1 MGNESVKIKTSK
13 TIKPSEH
20 HSSQQPSK
28 KSSSSKSLPSTSIS
42 LLSETLKSTSFSRDI
57 RKIYKFKD
65 VIGGGHYGSVRIGYK
80 KDELPKKY
88 YAIKSIC
95 LKSVKECDLQD
106 LFHEVAII
114 SQLRHPNIIKLF
126 ETYYDE
132 SYFHLVMEYCQG
144 KDVFEKIIEHGHI
157 TEKIVAAIIAKV
169 IQAVSYCH
177 SKGIIHRDLKP
188 ENILFLTDDINSEIK
203 LIDFGLARK
212 YDNNEKLSTV
222 LGTPYYIAPEVLK
235 GSYNNKCDIWSIG
248 AMTYIML
255 SGDLPFDGSTSN
267 EIFNKIVHND
277 ISFTSDKWKI
287 ISHEAQDFIKECLI
301 KDPEKRMTA
310 KDAIKHKWFSK
321 ILEEVHSDK
330 YLCSNILNN
339 LRNFESSHMLKNI
352 MLSYIVHNLNHQET
366 AKLKQVFNAIDLD
379 HTGHIN
385 VNELEKAFR
394 NANINVTQ
402 QEIKEIIT
410 KVRGKSNDEHFEYA
424 HFLYASVDQDKVV
437 DKKRLEKM
445 FKYFDINKD
454 GYLDS
459 DDLKQSFVRAGIQIP
474 DMDNNIKAMIFE
486 VSGNKNK
493 IKFKDV
499 CRMFGF
505 I

>member
-1 MGNESVKIKTSK
+1 MGNDSVKIKPS
-13 TIKPSEH
+13 KPSEF
-20 HSSQQPSK
+20 SSSKQPSK
-28 KSSSSKSLPSTSIS
+28 KSLSSKTLSSDLSFLP
-42 LLSETLKSTSFSRDI
+42 ETLKSTSFSRDI
-57 RKIYKFKD
+57 RKTYKFKD

-95 LKSVKECDLQD
+95 LKSVKQSDLSE

-144 KDVFEKIIEHGHI
+144 KDLFEKIIEHGHI
-157 TEKIVAAIIAKV
+157 TEKIVASIIAKV
-169 IQAVSYCH
+169 IHAVSYCH

-255 SGDLPFDGSTSN
+255 SGDVPFDGSTSN

-277 ISFTSDKWKI
+277 IHFTSDKWKI
-287 ISHEAQDFIKECLI
+287 ISHEAQDFIRECLV

-310 KDAIKHKWFSK
+310 KDAIKHIWFSK

-339 LRNFESSHMLKNI
+339 LRNFESSHTLKNI

-366 AKLKQVFNAIDLD
+366 DKLKQVFNAIDLD

-410 KVRGKSNDEHFEYA
+410 KVRGKSNENFEYS
-424 HFLYASVDQDKVV
+424 HFLYASVDQDKVI

-454 GYLDS
+454 GYLDRE
-459 DDLKQSFVRAGIQIP
+459 DLKQSFIRAGIQIP
-474 DMDNNIKAMIFE
+474 DIENNIKAMIFE